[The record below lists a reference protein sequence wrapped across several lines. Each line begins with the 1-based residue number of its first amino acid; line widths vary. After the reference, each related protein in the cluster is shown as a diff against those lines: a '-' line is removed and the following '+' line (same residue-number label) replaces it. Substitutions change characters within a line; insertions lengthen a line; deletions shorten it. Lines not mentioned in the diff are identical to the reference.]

1 MAPPVSSASL
11 AKPQHS
17 KLRKEPS
24 RDSQED
30 ETNGKDKDKKK
41 KSSMFSGLFSRKKE
55 KTKDRGRSA
64 SIGSMESEYTGR
76 GSEESSRS
84 GGHRPNGSGNGS
96 PGYWTISPTTA
107 AAIQQQKQQQQQALN
122 NARAEP
128 AAQNQVAAPSTPER
142 STTLS
147 QVSPHASQLRQ
158 RDQQQQALYQQYLNR
173 SPSSPPE
180 AQPSYGS
187 QSASAVMLYT
197 SSTSS
202 SGSALGPPTSRPR
215 PGSLILTASSM
226 DGPGPG
232 QRHTRVCGQT
242 PADGSHLQNRPPQQ
256 LDDLL
261 RSDPASVAKVQAPS
275 GGRRGRLLSHHYS

>member
-1 MAPPVSSASL
+1 
-11 AKPQHS
+11 
-17 KLRKEPS
+17 
-24 RDSQED
+24 
-30 ETNGKDKDKKK
+30 
-41 KSSMFSGLFSRKKE
+41 
-55 KTKDRGRSA
+55 
-64 SIGSMESEYTGR
+64 MESEYTGR

-84 GGHRPNGSGNGS
+84 GGHRPNGSGDGS
-96 PGYWTISPTTA
+96 LGDGSISPTTA
-107 AAIQQQKQQQQQALN
+107 AAIQQQKQQQQALN

-128 AAQNQVAAPSTPER
+128 ATQNQVVGLSTPER
-142 STTLS
+142 CTTHS

-180 AQPSYGS
+180 ARPSYGL
-187 QSASAVMLYT
+187 QFASAVMSYT

-232 QRHTRVCGQT
+232 VPELSVIRVFAGK
-242 PADGSHLQNRPPQQ
+242 HLQTEATFKTVLLNSSTTSSDLIRQALQRFSLPAGEDE
-256 LDDLL
+256 DDYYLTIKEVGGGASAVL
-261 RSDPASVAKVQAPS
+261 EAKEKPLVVFETLVVEAMEVPKVKRSSVGSISSIASN
-275 GGRRGRLLSHHYS
+275 LSMHPCYQEVVDE

>member
-1 MAPPVSSASL
+1 
-11 AKPQHS
+11 
-17 KLRKEPS
+17 
-24 RDSQED
+24 
-30 ETNGKDKDKKK
+30 
-41 KSSMFSGLFSRKKE
+41 MFSGLFSRKKE

-84 GGHRPNGSGNGS
+84 GGHRPTGSGNGS
-96 PGYWTISPTTA
+96 PGDGTISPTTA
-107 AAIQQQKQQQQQALN
+107 AAIQQQQALN

-128 AAQNQVAAPSTPER
+128 AAQNQAVAPSTPER

-180 AQPSYGS
+180 AQPSYGL
-187 QSASAVMLYT
+187 QSASAVMSYT

-202 SGSALGPPTSRPR
+202 SGSAL
-215 PGSLILTASSM
+215 
-226 DGPGPG
+226 
-232 QRHTRVCGQT
+232 
-242 PADGSHLQNRPPQQ
+242 
-256 LDDLL
+256 
-261 RSDPASVAKVQAPS
+261 
-275 GGRRGRLLSHHYS
+275 

>member
-1 MAPPVSSASL
+1 
-11 AKPQHS
+11 
-17 KLRKEPS
+17 
-24 RDSQED
+24 
-30 ETNGKDKDKKK
+30 
-41 KSSMFSGLFSRKKE
+41 
-55 KTKDRGRSA
+55 
-64 SIGSMESEYTGR
+64 MESEYTGR

-84 GGHRPNGSGNGS
+84 GGHRANGSGNGS
-96 PGYWTISPTTA
+96 PGDGTISPTTA
-107 AAIQQQKQQQQQALN
+107 AAIQQQKQQQQQVLN

-128 AAQNQVAAPSTPER
+128 AAQNQVVAPSTPER

-180 AQPSYGS
+180 AQPSYGL
-187 QSASAVMLYT
+187 QSASAVMAYT

-232 QRHTRVCGQT
+232 VPELSVIRVFAGKHR
-242 PADGSHLQNRPPQQ
+242 HLQNCPPQQ
-256 LDDLL
+256 LSDLL
-261 RSDPASVAKVQAPS
+261 RSHPASAAKVQAPCR
-275 GGRRGRLLSHHYS
+275 GRRGRLPSHD